1 MHLPSL
7 THSRAPG
14 PPIARIK
21 LSLQNVFF
29 LVECRFIVYMATF
42 PHIGLGAHTV
52 GIGVIRYGLLPCLT
66 IHIVYQ
72 IDRVKLDGIVL
83 MG

>member
-1 MHLPSL
+1 
-7 THSRAPG
+7 
-14 PPIARIK
+14 
-21 LSLQNVFF
+21 
-29 LVECRFIVYMATF
+29 MATF